1 MSSSRSET
9 SSGDSIRIELLPLGE
24 ILSAPH
30 GTSLHDVLFAKGVE
44 FPCGGQ
50 GRCRGCRI
58 RVIEG
63 ELPLTDAEENLL
75 SREELEA
82 GWRLACRGIVRED
95 LKLDLAQWETP
106 ILADDSEF
114 SFSPRDG
121 LGVAVDLGTTTIAAQ
136 LIDMRSGKVL
146 GVRTALNSQARHGAD
161 IMSRI
166 EHATARNGQEQLK
179 RLVREQVGGLIR
191 ELHAVSNESH
201 PPLTEVVLVGN
212 TAMHH
217 FFCDIDITPLAQHP
231 FEPVDGG
238 LKVFHASQLGWEL
251 ENDCVVRFLPCLG
264 GFVGSDVLVGLLATR
279 IHEQESPQALVDLG
293 TNGEIVVGNREK
305 LLVAST
311 AVGPAFEGARISM
324 GMRAATGAIS
334 GVVVQDHKLQCRVQG
349 SVPPRGIC
357 GSGLVDA
364 IAAGLELNHIEFS
377 GRLAGAD
384 TLVLSPPVQLTQG
397 DIRELQLA
405 KGAIAA
411 GIRILVQ
418 QWGEMP
424 GGLSRVYLAG
434 AFGNY
439 INRSSAQRI
448 GLIAFDPDRVYPA
461 GNTAL
466 RGAKLALFDDTPD
479 LTSCR
484 DILEM
489 VEHVTLNSDASFQD
503 IFVEELQFPS

>member
-1 MSSSRSET
+1 LEH
-9 SSGDSIRIELLPLGE
+9 IEL
-24 ILSAPH
+24 
-30 GTSLHDVLFAKGVE
+30 
-44 FPCGGQ
+44 
-50 GRCRGCRI
+50 
-58 RVIEG
+58 
-63 ELPLTDAEENLL
+63 N
-75 SREELEA
+75 
-82 GWRLACRGIVRED
+82 
-95 LKLDLAQWETP
+95 
-106 ILADDSEF
+106 
-114 SFSPRDG
+114 
-121 LGVAVDLGTTTIAAQ
+121 
-136 LIDMRSGKVL
+136 
-146 GVRTALNSQARHGAD
+146 
-161 IMSRI
+161 
-166 EHATARNGQEQLK
+166 
-179 RLVREQVGGLIR
+179 
-191 ELHAVSNESH
+191 
-201 PPLTEVVLVGN
+201 
-212 TAMHH
+212 
-217 FFCDIDITPLAQHP
+217 
-231 FEPVDGG
+231 
-238 LKVFHASQLGWEL
+238 
-251 ENDCVVRFLPCLG
+251 
-264 GFVGSDVLVGLLATR
+264 
-279 IHEQESPQALVDLG
+279 
-293 TNGEIVVGNREK
+293 
-305 LLVAST
+305 
-311 AVGPAFEGARISM
+311 
-324 GMRAATGAIS
+324 
-334 GVVVQDHKLQCRVQG
+334 
-349 SVPPRGIC
+349 
-357 GSGLVDA
+357 
-364 IAAGLELNHIEFS
+364 

>member
-179 RLVREQVGGLIR
+179 RMIREQVGDLISK
-191 ELHAVSNESH
+191 LHTVPDESH

-217 FFCDIDITPLAQHP
+217 FFCDID
-231 FEPVDGG
+231 
-238 LKVFHASQLGWEL
+238 
-251 ENDCVVRFLPCLG
+251 
-264 GFVGSDVLVGLLATR
+264 
-279 IHEQESPQALVDLG
+279 
-293 TNGEIVVGNREK
+293 
-305 LLVAST
+305 
-311 AVGPAFEGARISM
+311 
-324 GMRAATGAIS
+324 
-334 GVVVQDHKLQCRVQG
+334 
-349 SVPPRGIC
+349 
-357 GSGLVDA
+357 
-364 IAAGLELNHIEFS
+364 
-377 GRLAGAD
+377 
-384 TLVLSPPVQLTQG
+384 
-397 DIRELQLA
+397 
-405 KGAIAA
+405 
-411 GIRILVQ
+411 
-418 QWGEMP
+418 
-424 GGLSRVYLAG
+424 
-434 AFGNY
+434 
-439 INRSSAQRI
+439 
-448 GLIAFDPDRVYPA
+448 
-461 GNTAL
+461 
-466 RGAKLALFDDTPD
+466 
-479 LTSCR
+479 
-484 DILEM
+484 
-489 VEHVTLNSDASFQD
+489 
-503 IFVEELQFPS
+503 